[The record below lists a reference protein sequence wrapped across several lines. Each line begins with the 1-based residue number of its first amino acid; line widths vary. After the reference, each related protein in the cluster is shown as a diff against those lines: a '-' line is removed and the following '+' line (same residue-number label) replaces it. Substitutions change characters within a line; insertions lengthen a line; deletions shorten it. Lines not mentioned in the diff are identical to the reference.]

1 MMDLPPTNVS
11 SHLTFQELAC
21 HDTARTPYPAKFI
34 ADGRLSELALLFEE
48 VRALLGGQPLT
59 ILSAYRTPSHNR
71 KIGGAPNSWHM
82 HGRALDIRPPDGM
95 TADQMAG
102 KLKDA
107 WNYSQLPSLGGIG
120 VYRAFIH
127 IDTRRTGGRLVA
139 WWGGAQ
145 LKDDRA

>member
-1 MMDLPPTNVS
+1 MDGPST
-11 SHLTFQELAC
+11 HLSWTELAC
-21 HDTARTPYPAKFI
+21 HDAARTPYPLAFI
-34 ADGRLSELALLFEE
+34 QQGRATELALLFEE
-48 VRALLGGQPLT
+48 IRALLGGQPLV
-59 ILSAYRTPSHNR
+59 ILSGYRTPAHNR
-71 KIGGAPNSWHM
+71 SRKVGGAPNSQHVE
-82 HGRALDIRPPDGM
+82 GRALDIRPPDGM

-107 WNYSQLPSLGGIG
+107 WNYNQLPALGAVG
-120 VYRAFIH
+120 VYRTFVH